1 MIVVFFFVF
10 LFINLASNLLCVQS
24 MAEVSVAHGSMS
36 ILRTRIRL
44 SCIMPDFGAV
54 STWPCGDWAEK
65 ITQQPCIVW
74 KISCHRRWRIFV
86 VVSAEFQYAST
97 VDGIWC
103 DGPHRNKT
111 DILNVIQPVDVGIL
125 SIRLRLQP
133 RKFLF
138 VFIVTFK
145 QMISGGEFRP
155 PLKPFR
161 HRETCAK
168 GQNNLNKSITC
179 LLCRPYCRRSKWSH
193 PKCTSNFR
201 LRSNSRHHLS

>member
-1 MIVVFFFVF
+1 
-10 LFINLASNLLCVQS
+10 

-145 QMISGGEFRP
+145 QMISGGEFGLHSSHSVTERHVPRAKIIWINLSRVCCVGHIVGDQNDPIRNVP
-155 PLKPFR
+155 PIFGYAQIVVTIY
-161 HRETCAK
+161 HNE
-168 GQNNLNKSITC
+168 
-179 LLCRPYCRRSKWSH
+179 
-193 PKCTSNFR
+193 KCPWVP
-201 LRSNSRHHLS
+201 LGHHFF